1 MTATA
6 KAPSDG
12 DSLGRK
18 TGRGIL
24 QTLGGQWARTLL
36 QLASTV
42 VLARLLVPEDFGLLA
57 MVTAIVGIAEVVRD
71 FGLTAAILQ
80 LKTIS
85 DRLWSMVFWL
95 SALLGTVCTIVIAVL
110 APLIAGLYGEPRL
123 IEITLVL
130 APSLLLNSMSM
141 PFQTRLQRQLNFGKI
156 AIVDVVSMAVGVV
169 LAIAAGFLGWGVW
182 SLVVLNGAG
191 IVARFVG
198 LWIAARPPIGAPRL
212 GRELLRVLGSS
223 ANLFGSEMLGYLTKN
238 LDNVVVGRFAGPA
251 VLGFYGRAYSLLLLP
266 LTQIN
271 GPLTRVALPVLS
283 SLQDD
288 PERYRRYIYNA
299 LMVISY
305 ASLTVFAIGAAVAD
319 PLIHIFLGPGWSESV
334 PIFQLLAIGGVAQSL
349 DTARTWLYIS
359 LRRTGRQLIY
369 VLCTRPIV
377 IASFVVGMLWGGVNG
392 LVLLSG
398 VIMLVLLVPGFYF
411 AIQGTF
417 VRASDVVM
425 PFVRPVLLAPFM
437 FAAAW
442 AVQQPLHLLPI
453 VELMIGGLAGLVPLA
468 LAFVIVPPVRRDVR
482 LLADFAR
489 KIRAKP

>member
-1 MTATA
+1 MTATI

-42 VLARLLVPEDFGLLA
+42 ILARLLVPEDFGLLA

-80 LKTIS
+80 LKTI
-85 DRLWSMVFWL
+85 DDKLWSMLFWL
-95 SALLGTVCTIVIAVL
+95 STVLGTVCMIIIASL
-110 APLIAGLYGEPRL
+110 SPLIAGLYGEPRL
-123 IEITLVL
+123 VEITLVL

-141 PFQTRLQRQLNFGKI
+141 PFQTRLQKQLRFGSI

-169 LAIAAGFLGWGVW
+169 LAITAGLLGWGVW
-182 SLVVLNGAG
+182 ALVVLNGTG
-191 IVARFVG
+191 IVVRFIG
-198 LWIAARPPIGAPRL
+198 LWVAAKPPIGRPRL
-212 GRELLRVLGSS
+212 GRQLLPILGSS
-223 ANLFGSEMLGYLTKN
+223 ANVFGSEMLGYLTKN
-238 LDNVVVGRFAGPA
+238 LDNVVVGRFAGA
-251 VLGFYGRAYSLLLLP
+251 TALGFYGRAYSLLLLP

-319 PLIHIFLGPGWSESV
+319 PLINIFLGPGWSESV

-359 LRRTGRQLIY
+359 LRRTARQLIY

-377 IASFVVGMLWGGVNG
+377 IASFVVGMIWGGVNG

-398 VIMLVLLVPGFYF
+398 IIMLLLLVPGFYF

-417 VRASDVVM
+417 VTARDVVA
-425 PFVRPVLLAPFM
+425 PFVRPLVIAPFM

-442 AVQQPLHLLPI
+442 AVQQPIHLLPI
-453 VELMIGGLAGLVPLA
+453 AELVIGGLAGLVPLA
-468 LAFVIVPPVRRDVR
+468 LAFLVVPPVRRDVR
-482 LLADFAR
+482 MLADFAK
-489 KIRAKP
+489 KIRGKA